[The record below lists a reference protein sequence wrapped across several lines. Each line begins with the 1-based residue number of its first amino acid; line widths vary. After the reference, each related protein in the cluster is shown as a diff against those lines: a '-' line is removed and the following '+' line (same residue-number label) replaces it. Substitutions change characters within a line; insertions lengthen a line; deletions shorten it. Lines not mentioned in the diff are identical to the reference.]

1 MKYLENSI
9 IRCTFA
15 KVIKI
20 CVEMELNKE
29 LGKWLLDISKY
40 LITAML
46 LTTAFGD
53 MSNPW
58 IVVSVIFSAA
68 LTFWLGY
75 LLLKKSTQSI
85 NNGVKYKNDRYRKFN
100 KNKKI

>member
-1 MKYLENSI
+1 
-9 IRCTFA
+9 
-15 KVIKI
+15 
-20 CVEMELNKE
+20 MELNKE

-68 LTFWLGY
+68 LTFLVR
-75 LLLKKSTQSI
+75 LSLAEEKHSKHQ
-85 NNGVKYKNDRYRKFN
+85 
-100 KNKKI
+100 

>member
-1 MKYLENSI
+1 
-9 IRCTFA
+9 
-15 KVIKI
+15 
-20 CVEMELNKE
+20 MELNKE

-68 LTFWLGY
+68 LTFWSGY

-85 NNGVKYKNDRYRKFN
+85 NNVVKYKNNRYRKFN

>member
-1 MKYLENSI
+1 
-9 IRCTFA
+9 
-15 KVIKI
+15 
-20 CVEMELNKE
+20 MELNKE

-68 LTFWLGY
+68 LTFW
-75 LLLKKSTQSI
+75 
-85 NNGVKYKNDRYRKFN
+85 
-100 KNKKI
+100 

>member
-1 MKYLENSI
+1 
-9 IRCTFA
+9 
-15 KVIKI
+15 
-20 CVEMELNKE
+20 MELNKE

-46 LTTAFGD
+46 LTTPFGD

-85 NNGVKYKNDRYRKFN
+85 NNGVKYKNNRYRKFN